1 MANTGKQSPLG
12 QNVLGGLLQN
22 RCLRINPNAE
32 YYMGISKSNSDYTY
46 GQLIEGTVLRML
58 TWSINDGFTRQA
70 TTSLSDATYNNL
82 ISISGDGACYAL
94 GNSKP
99 PTYVVTDPSGVWTE
113 KSLLSAGITTLDAS
127 SLLVGLTYTIASIGD
142 TDFTLLGAA
151 DNVVG
156 TEFMA
161 TSNNLI
167 VAQNFIVNLAYVIV
181 SLATTDWETA
191 GASSSTRF
199 AGKINADDG
208 NGIGSMLTVTSLRNN
223 NPNDADF
230 TPTNIAVGDQL
241 WGPNSLV
248 NGTIITEQLSG
259 SPGGQGTYRVNIAQ
273 QVNQTDTFKTF
284 KVGTTFNAIDVGD
297 GTGTA
302 TQGIGTATIPNAQ
315 PGPANA
321 GYSVEG
327 DTDFGQSA
335 TWAPYNTANPN
346 KSITQWG
353 WIRCHALQAH
363 NEFNWHATEGTEN
376 ANLDSTPYP
385 KYEDFTSSFSI
396 ADGYISS
403 NNAVAITAKNAETF
417 MEGTFS
423 NMDDLITSDF
433 SGVTKALRE
442 FGTNLKYLGKL
453 VDFKTLDRFGFPST
467 LLHQLYKNGGL
478 TQDLNLTLGAAGLPS
493 NRIRAITKNETQAT
507 VLEEKQIYSAMIMM
521 TGENLINCISPM
533 TTFVD
538 LLLEQNVSFPI
549 RTLADCL
556 DVKRLFNLQDVWSTL
571 TVPVYNTTTSLPTG
585 TKTYYLI
592 YNTDGSVNGALNTT
606 AVKTIVGTL
615 IPAGTPPTNATLP
628 DEYSVLPEGFDSY
641 LGGPNVVIPT
651 EIGLAAAAFRYTM
664 LQISNIE
671 QIQPGSLGG
680 CISGL
685 ELNVNN
691 GAGANGTEGSPT
703 SLAKP
708 VNDELAVTVAEE
720 VALGTGYAGTY
731 TFSDFFGCMS
741 GLPYAWNVIYKGIN
755 QTGATQEA
763 QQSNLAK
770 IYQQLFLA
778 VTWEVPV
785 MYPIIATSITAD
797 AIENG
802 EDYVIVDPGDTD
814 FVLVGAA
821 DNVSG
826 TVFTSTGGL
835 QTAGGFDTGTVYTI
849 VSVGDTDFTAVGAGS
864 NTIGIRFTATG
875 SGSGTGVA
883 KTIVASTGTGIVA
896 PTGTYN
902 VTGWNILKG
911 GGYLRA
917 NADDPT
923 ISVTGF
929 PSATVTI
936 GNDDTFAGSNN
947 TGTFG
952 RVASISNAT
961 GSTSTF
967 PVATV
972 QEPPSA
978 TYTFNATNGVN
989 GGTIDFDTVVQNYI
1003 DEANAEIINIVDP
1016 AVGYPGGVDELNMA
1030 WDVLGRQ
1037 LAVEQRTRYNAL
1049 TPVEIPRDPFINSN
1063 QNLVTFVD
1071 SIPTYAEDVRPHMS
1085 AQTIEMI
1092 LDRDCEVAQNIVA
1105 MMRQERNQTKLTD
1118 CGIPMNN
1125 NISDIMDDDI
1135 VNSLLTNNTVPGAI
1149 TGIGPIGD
1157 IGATY
1162 TNPAWPIIEV
1172 DGGDGDIGSGSISPA
1187 GQFIDGIFYP
1197 MSCIEIGTYFQFL
1210 QGNPYPQVGA
1220 LINCGTVDGPT
1231 QPFLGS
1237 LLNIGGGGIPS
1248 SPGTVVIGPPETPT
1262 FSPGTIPT
1270 GQPTVEEAI
1279 EQVIL
1284 CNCDCWDLIT

>member
-1 MANTGKQSPLG
+1 MADSGKQSPLG

-58 TWSINDGFTRQA
+58 TWSINDGFTRQG
-70 TTSLSDATYNNL
+70 TTGLSDATYNNL

-94 GNSKP
+94 GNAKP
-99 PTYVVTDPSGVWTE
+99 PTYVVSDPSGVWTE
-113 KSLLSAGITTLDAS
+113 KSLAYAGLTTAN
-127 SLLVGLTYTIASIGD
+127 VGSFLIGPTYTIATVGN
-142 TDFTLLGAA
+142 TDFIALGAA
-151 DNVVG
+151 DNNIG
-156 TEFMA
+156 TEFVA
-161 TSNNLI
+161 TASGLVNSGDF
-167 VAQNFIVNLAYVIV
+167 VATQEYIIA
-181 SLATTDWETA
+181 SLGTTDWETA
-191 GASSSTRF
+191 GATEASAFTASIVDTT
-199 AGKINADDG
+199 
-208 NGIGSMLTVTSLRNN
+208 MTVTFMAELY
-223 NPNDADF
+223 
-230 TPTNIAVGDQL
+230 TPQNLAVGDQL
-241 WGPNSLV
+241 YGPNALIL
-248 NGTIITEQLSG
+248 GTIITAQVSG
-259 SPGGQGTYRVNIAQ
+259 TPGGVGVYTVSISQAVGD
-273 QVNQTDTFKTF
+273 TDTFKSF
-284 KVGTTFNAIDVGD
+284 KVGQQFYAVDVGD

-302 TQGIGTATIPNAQ
+302 IQGTGTATTPALA
-315 PGPANA
+315 GPANA

-335 TWAPYNTANPN
+335 TWAPYDTTNPN

-363 NEFNWHATEGTEN
+363 NEFNWHAAEGTED

-385 KYEDFTSSFSI
+385 RYEDFTSSFSI
-396 ADGYISS
+396 ADGYINA
-403 NNAVAITAKNAETF
+403 NNPTAIVAKNAETF

-423 NMDDLITSDF
+423 NMDDLMTSDF
-433 SGVTKALRE
+433 SGVTKALGI

-453 VDFKTLDRFGFPST
+453 IDLNKLDRFGFPST
-467 LLHQLYKNGGL
+467 LLQQLYQNGGL

-493 NRIRAITKNETQAT
+493 SRIRAISKNEKSAT
-507 VLEEKQIYSAMIMM
+507 VLEEKQIYSAMIMI

-533 TTFVD
+533 TQFTD

-549 RTLADCL
+549 RTLSDCL
-556 DVKRLFNLQDVWSTL
+556 DVKRLFNLSNVWSTL
-571 TVPVYNTTTSLPTG
+571 TVPLYNTTTSLPTG

-592 YNTDGSVNGALNTT
+592 YNNDGSVNGALNTP
-606 AVKTIVGTL
+606 AVKSIVGTL
-615 IPAGTPPTNATLP
+615 LPAGTPPITKETQ
-628 DEYSVLPEGFDSY
+628 EEIGVLPEGYDSY

-651 EIGLAAAAFRYTM
+651 EIGLAAAAFRYSM

-685 ELNVNN
+685 ELNVDN

-708 VNDELAVTVAEE
+708 VNDELSVTVAEE
-720 VALGTGYAGTY
+720 VALGTGFAGTY

-741 GLPYAWNVIYKGIN
+741 GLPYAWNIIYKGIN

-778 VTWEVPV
+778 VTWEVPEI
-785 MYPIIATSITAD
+785 YPVITDSITAD
-797 AIENG
+797 AIVTGTE
-802 EDYVIVDPGDTD
+802 YVIVYPGTTD
-814 FVLVGAA
+814 FTLIDAA
-821 DNVSG
+821 DNNPG
-826 TVFTSTGGL
+826 TIFTSTG
-835 QTAGGFDTGTVYTI
+835 
-849 VSVGDTDFTAVGAGS
+849 S
-864 NTIGIRFTATG
+864 GI
-875 SGSGTGVA
+875 
-883 KTIVASTGTGIVA
+883 GTGIVRTTA
-896 PTGTYN
+896 GGNYV
-902 VTGWNILKG
+902 VTGWNVVKS

-917 NADDPT
+917 NADTPT

-952 RVASISNAT
+952 RIVSVNGAT
-961 GSTSTF
+961 GTTATF
-967 PVATV
+967 PVVTI
-972 QEPPSA
+972 ENPPSA

-1037 LAVEQRTRYNAL
+1037 LVVEQRTRYNAL
-1049 TPVEIPRDPFINSN
+1049 NPVEVPRDPFINSN
-1063 QNLVTFVD
+1063 QNLITFVD
-1071 SIPTYAEDVRPHMS
+1071 SIPTYAQDVRPHMS

-1092 LDRDCEVAQNIVA
+1092 LDRDCEVAQSIVA

-1125 NISDIMDDDI
+1125 NIPDIMPDDI
-1135 VNSLLTNNTVPGAI
+1135 INSLNTNNTVPGAI
-1149 TGIGPIGD
+1149 IGIGPNSNGN
-1157 IGATY
+1157 GLY
-1162 TNPAWPIIEV
+1162 TNPAWPVIGNPNSGGLI
-1172 DGGDGDIGSGSISPA
+1172 DGANGGIKPP
-1187 GQFIDGIFYP
+1187 GQFIKGIFYP
-1197 MSCIEIGTYFQFL
+1197 MSCIEEGTFVQL
-1210 QGNPYPQVGA
+1210 ILGNPYPQVGA

-1231 QPFLGS
+1231 QPFLDA
-1237 LLNIGGGGIPS
+1237 NI
-1248 SPGTVVIGPPETPT
+1248 VVIGPPEVPT
-1262 FSPGTIPT
+1262 FRPGTIPT

>member
-82 ISISGDGACYAL
+82 ISISGAGACYAL

-99 PTYVVTDPSGVWTE
+99 PTYVVSDPSGVWTE
-113 KSLLSAGITTLDAS
+113 KSLAYAGLTTANVGS
-127 SLLVGLTYTIASIGD
+127 FLLGPTYTIATVGNTNFIA
-142 TDFTLLGAA
+142 LGAA
-151 DNVVG
+151 DNNIG
-156 TEFMA
+156 TEFIA
-161 TSNNLI
+161 TASG
-167 VAQNFIVNLAYVIV
+167 IVNSGSFVATQVYIIA
-181 SLATTDWETA
+181 SLGTTDWETA
-191 GASSSTRF
+191 GATEASAFTASIT
-199 AGKINADDG
+199 DTT
-208 NGIGSMLTVTSLRNN
+208 MTVTFMAELY
-223 NPNDADF
+223 
-230 TPTNIAVGDQL
+230 TPQNLAVGDQL
-241 WGPNSLV
+241 YGPNALIL
-248 NGTIITEQLSG
+248 GTIITAQVSG
-259 SPGGQGTYRVNIAQ
+259 TPGGVGVYTVSISQAVGD
-273 QVNQTDTFKTF
+273 TDTFKSF
-284 KVGTTFNAIDVGD
+284 KVGQQFYAVDVGD

-302 TQGIGTATIPNAQ
+302 IQGTGTATTPALA
-315 PGPANA
+315 GPANA

-335 TWAPYNTANPN
+335 TWAPYDTTNPN

-363 NEFNWHATEGTEN
+363 NEFNWHAAEGTED

-385 KYEDFTSSFSI
+385 RYEDFTSSFSI
-396 ADGYISS
+396 ADGYINA
-403 NNAVAITAKNAETF
+403 NNPTAIVAKNAETF

-423 NMDDLITSDF
+423 NMDDLMTSDF
-433 SGVTKALRE
+433 SGVTLALRE
-442 FGTNLKYLGKL
+442 FGTNLKYLGKIIDL
-453 VDFKTLDRFGFPST
+453 NKLDRFGFPST
-467 LLHQLYKNGGL
+467 LLQQLYQNGGL
-478 TQDLNLTLGAAGLPS
+478 TQDLNLTLGATGLS
-493 NRIRAITKNETQAT
+493 SSRIRSVSKGEKQAT
-507 VLEEKQIYSAMIMM
+507 VLEEKQIYSAMVMI

-533 TTFVD
+533 TQFTN

-571 TVPVYNTTTSLPTG
+571 TVPLYNTTTSLPTG

-592 YNTDGSVNGALNTT
+592 YNNDGSVNGALNTP
-606 AVKTIVGTL
+606 AVKSIVGTL
-615 IPAGTPPTNATLP
+615 FPAGTPAITT
-628 DEYSVLPEGFDSY
+628 EVQEEIGVLPEGYDSY

-651 EIGLAAAAFRYTM
+651 EVGLAAAAFRYTM
-664 LQISNIE
+664 LQVSNIE
-671 QIQPGSLGG
+671 AIEPGSIGG
-680 CISGL
+680 CIGGL
-685 ELNVNN
+685 ELNVDN
-691 GAGANGTEGSPT
+691 GVGANGTELS
-703 SLAKP
+703 
-708 VNDELAVTVAEE
+708 VTVAEE

-778 VTWEVPV
+778 VTWEVPEI
-785 MYPIIATSITAD
+785 YPVITDSITAD
-797 AIENG
+797 AIVTGTE
-802 EDYVIVDPGDTD
+802 YVIVYPGTTD
-814 FVLVGAA
+814 FTLIDAA
-821 DNVSG
+821 DNNPG
-826 TVFTSTGGL
+826 TIFTSTG
-835 QTAGGFDTGTVYTI
+835 
-849 VSVGDTDFTAVGAGS
+849 S
-864 NTIGIRFTATG
+864 GI
-875 SGSGTGVA
+875 
-883 KTIVASTGTGIVA
+883 GTGIVRTTA
-896 PTGTYN
+896 GGNYI
-902 VTGWNILKG
+902 VTGWNVVKS

-917 NADDPT
+917 NADTPT

-952 RVASISNAT
+952 RIVSVNGAT
-961 GSTSTF
+961 GTTATF
-967 PVATV
+967 PVVTI
-972 QEPPSA
+972 ENPPSA

-1016 AVGYPGGVDELNMA
+1016 AVGYPGGVEELNMA

-1037 LAVEQRTRYNAL
+1037 MVVEQRTRYNAL
-1049 TPVEIPRDPFINSN
+1049 NPVEVPRDPFINSN
-1063 QNLVTFVD
+1063 QNLITFVD

-1092 LDRDCEVAQNIVA
+1092 LDRDCEVAQSIVA

-1125 NISDIMDDDI
+1125 NIPDIMPDDI
-1135 VNSLLTNNTVPGAI
+1135 VNSLNTNNTVPGAI
-1149 TGIGPIGD
+1149 TGIGPNSNGN
-1157 IGATY
+1157 GLY
-1162 TNPAWPIIEV
+1162 TNPAWPVIGNPDSGGGLI
-1172 DGGDGDIGSGSISPA
+1172 DGANGGIKPP
-1187 GQFIDGIFYP
+1187 GQFIEGIFYP
-1197 MSCIEIGTYFQFL
+1197 MSCIEEGTFVQL
-1210 QGNPYPQVGA
+1210 ILGNPYPQVGA
-1220 LINCGTVDGPT
+1220 VINCGTVDGPT
-1231 QPFLGS
+1231 QPF
-1237 LLNIGGGGIPS
+1237 IATTDTDP
-1248 SPGTVVIGPPETPT
+1248 TVVIIGPPEKPT
-1262 FSPGTIPT
+1262 FPPGTIPT

>member
-58 TWSINDGFTRQA
+58 TWSINDGFTRQG
-70 TTSLSDATYNNL
+70 TTGLSDATYNNL

-99 PTYVVTDPSGVWTE
+99 PTYVVSDPSGVWTE
-113 KSLLSAGITTLDAS
+113 KSLAYAGLTTAN
-127 SLLVGLTYTIASIGD
+127 VGSFLIGPTYTIATVGN
-142 TDFTLLGAA
+142 TDFIALGAA
-151 DNVVG
+151 DNNIG
-156 TEFMA
+156 TEFVA
-161 TSNNLI
+161 TASGLVNSGDF
-167 VAQNFIVNLAYVIV
+167 VATQEYIIA
-181 SLATTDWETA
+181 SLGTTDWETA
-191 GASSSTRF
+191 GATEASAFTASIVDTT
-199 AGKINADDG
+199 
-208 NGIGSMLTVTSLRNN
+208 MTVTFMAELY
-223 NPNDADF
+223 
-230 TPTNIAVGDQL
+230 TPQNLAVGDQL
-241 WGPNSLV
+241 YGPNALIL
-248 NGTIITEQLSG
+248 GTIITAQVSG
-259 SPGGQGTYRVNIAQ
+259 TPGGVGVYTVSISQAVGD
-273 QVNQTDTFKTF
+273 TDTFKSF
-284 KVGTTFNAIDVGD
+284 KVGQQFYAVDVGD

-302 TQGIGTATIPNAQ
+302 IQGTGTATTPALA
-315 PGPANA
+315 GPANA

-335 TWAPYNTANPN
+335 TWAPYDTTNPN

-363 NEFNWHATEGTEN
+363 NEFNWHAAEGTED

-385 KYEDFTSSFSI
+385 RYEDFTSSFSI
-396 ADGYISS
+396 ADGYINA
-403 NNAVAITAKNAETF
+403 NNPTAIVAKNAETF

-423 NMDDLITSDF
+423 NMDDLMTSDF
-433 SGVTKALRE
+433 SGVTKALGI

-453 VDFKTLDRFGFPST
+453 IDLNKLDRFGFPST
-467 LLHQLYKNGGL
+467 LLQQLYQNGGL
-478 TQDLNLTLGAAGLPS
+478 TQDLNLTLGAAGLS
-493 NRIRAITKNETQAT
+493 SSRIRSVSKGEKQAT
-507 VLEEKQIYSAMIMM
+507 VLEEKQIYSAMIMI

-533 TTFVD
+533 TQFTD

-571 TVPVYNTTTSLPTG
+571 TVPLYNTTTSLPTG

-592 YNTDGSVNGALNTT
+592 YNNDGSVNGALNTP
-606 AVKTIVGTL
+606 AVKSIVGTL
-615 IPAGTPPTNATLP
+615 FPAGTPAITT
-628 DEYSVLPEGFDSY
+628 EVQEEIGVLPEGYDSY

-685 ELNVNN
+685 ELNVDN

-708 VNDELAVTVAEE
+708 VNDELSVTVAEE
-720 VALGTGYAGTY
+720 VALGTGFAGTY

-778 VTWEVPV
+778 VTWEVPEI
-785 MYPIIATSITAD
+785 YPVITDSITAD
-797 AIENG
+797 AIVTGTE
-802 EDYVIVDPGDTD
+802 YVIVYPGTTD
-814 FVLVGAA
+814 FTLIDAA
-821 DNVSG
+821 DNNPG
-826 TVFTSTGGL
+826 TIFTSTG
-835 QTAGGFDTGTVYTI
+835 
-849 VSVGDTDFTAVGAGS
+849 S
-864 NTIGIRFTATG
+864 GI
-875 SGSGTGVA
+875 
-883 KTIVASTGTGIVA
+883 GTGIVRTTA
-896 PTGTYN
+896 GGNYV
-902 VTGWNILKG
+902 VTGWNVVKS

-917 NADDPT
+917 NADTPT

-952 RVASISNAT
+952 RIVSVNGAT
-961 GSTSTF
+961 GTTATF
-967 PVATV
+967 PVVTI
-972 QEPPSA
+972 ENPPSA

-1037 LAVEQRTRYNAL
+1037 LVVEQRTRYNAL
-1049 TPVEIPRDPFINSN
+1049 NPVEVPRDPFINSN
-1063 QNLVTFVD
+1063 QNLITFVD
-1071 SIPTYAEDVRPHMS
+1071 SIPTYAQDVRPHMS

-1092 LDRDCEVAQNIVA
+1092 LDRECEVAQNIIA

-1125 NISDIMDDDI
+1125 NIPDIMPDDI
-1135 VNSLLTNNTVPGAI
+1135 VNSLNTNNTVPGAI
-1149 TGIGPIGD
+1149 TGIGPNSNGK
-1157 IGATY
+1157 GLY
-1162 TNPAWPIIEV
+1162 TNPAWPVIG
-1172 DGGDGDIGSGSISPA
+1172 DPFDGDINNGGIKPP
-1187 GQFIDGIFYP
+1187 GQFIDGVFYP

-1210 QGNPYPQVGA
+1210 EGNPYPQVGA

-1231 QPFLGS
+1231 QPFF
-1237 LLNIGGGGIPS
+1237 NP
-1248 SPGTVVIGPPETPT
+1248 PTVVIGPPEKPS
-1262 FSPGTIPT
+1262 FPPGTIPI